1 MFSSTVCRLREV
13 GDSGAVV
20 YDPFESTE
28 GTLLFVGVDGA
39 ANGEDAEGA
48 VSDTREESVFRGV
61 PMAESWDRLPSA
73 LSRSMAE
80 NVKACHNECKCL
92 V

>member
-1 MFSSTVCRLREV
+1 M
-13 GDSGAVV
+13 
-20 YDPFESTE
+20 
-28 GTLLFVGVDGA
+28 GVDGA
-39 ANGEDAEGA
+39 ANGGNAEGT
-48 VSDTREESVFRGV
+48 VSDTREESIFCGV